1 MVKNL
6 AVPALSGANVII
18 AVWIYGRLVGG
29 MLDTVGVNVKVNTM
43 ARPKDEDLGDDFSYI
58 LRMADTDMDGL
69 KPLATALTSVK
80 GVGARTAIQIC
91 KNTGFDPYNLA
102 GFLTTEQQEELRLA
116 IESYAENVP
125 EWMLNRQR
133 DLESGFDVHITGQQV
148 RFSLQDDINRL
159 RTMKCYR
166 GIRHASGN
174 KVRGQRGR
182 SNGRGGL
189 TLGVSRKK

>member
-1 MVKNL
+1 M
-6 AVPALSGANVII
+6 
-18 AVWIYGRLVGG
+18 RHC
-29 MLDTVGVNVKVNTM
+29 GVNVEVNDM

-91 KNTGFDPYNLA
+91 KNTGFDPTPRW
-102 GFLTTEQQEELRLA
+102 FLDTDQQEQLRVA

-125 EWMLNRQR
+125 FWMLNRQR
-133 DLESGFDVHITGQQV
+133 DLETGNEIHLTGQQV
-148 RFSLQDDINRL
+148 RFTLQDDINRL

-166 GIRHASGN
+166 GVRHASGN
-174 KVRGQRGR
+174 KVQD
-182 SNGRGGL
+182 SAVVP
-189 TLGVSRKK
+189 TAVMA

>member
-1 MVKNL
+1 
-6 AVPALSGANVII
+6 
-18 AVWIYGRLVGG
+18 
-29 MLDTVGVNVKVNTM
+29 MLDTVCVNVKVKTM

-102 GFLTTEQQEELRLA
+102 GFLTAEQQEELRLA

-133 DLESGFDVHITGQQV
+133 DLESGFDVHINVTASSASSEQFERLTSLRAGP
-148 RFSLQDDINRL
+148 FS
-159 RTMKCYR
+159 
-166 GIRHASGN
+166 SGMC
-174 KVRGQRGR
+174 KA
-182 SNGRGGL
+182 
-189 TLGVSRKK
+189 